1 MLTVTDKRDQPRVA
15 FGALVEN
22 GMVPAGSTL
31 TDTKRR
37 WTASVRADGS
47 ITCTPHSG
55 SIHQVGAALQGPPSC
70 NCWTF
75 WHFQQ
80 EGGLEAPQ
88 SLPPRPLAGL
98 TL

>member
-37 WTASVRADGS
+37 WTASVRADGA
-47 ITCTPHSG
+47 INCTPHSG
-55 SIHQVGAALQGPPSC
+55 SIHQVGGPLQGVPSC
-70 NCWTF
+70 NSSTF
-75 WHFQQ
+75 WHVREDRGVRQLHAFRQRHF
-80 EGGLEAPQ
+80 
-88 SLPPRPLAGL
+88 STL
-98 TL
+98 T